1 MADTHLEPF
10 NRGDD
15 SSPTESGTQDTTQLQ
30 TMSAQ
35 HGIDSTDE
43 ISFLHTGNTT
53 PETKKTARQSSL
65 DHHAT
70 IEDDIEFTPQQVVPH
85 IEGGYRR
92 PEMAIATSRDWSGI
106 TTKPHQVAHHGPG
119 IVNVNVTNNQ
129 MMINNTYHAQTESRL
144 RNKGFKF
151 DMETSFGNGQ
161 QLSAFESAYESRAV
175 HTSRKRPVVSL

>member
-1 MADTHLEPF
+1 
-10 NRGDD
+10 
-15 SSPTESGTQDTTQLQ
+15 
-30 TMSAQ
+30 MSAQ

-85 IEGGYRR
+85 IEGGSRR
-92 PEMAIATSRDWSGI
+92 RETATAMSRMDVIYYGQRRMHIGNVYNNVVNNYVESSSI
-106 TTKPHQVAHHGPG
+106 TWG
-119 IVNVNVTNNQ
+119 
-129 MMINNTYHAQTESRL
+129 
-144 RNKGFKF
+144 NKGFKF

-175 HTSRKRPVVSL
+175 HTSRKRPIVSL